1 MENRFEVFTVSI
13 ANISRLIRK
22 IENQEMKNLNLRSFH
37 VECLYY
43 LYASNIHTAAELCA
57 KCGEDK
63 ATISR
68 TLEDLEQKGFLTR
81 EKQDKKRYNTEIT
94 LTDKGQET
102 GKFIHDKIQKI
113 LEDLNNDFSHEQRMI
128 LYSCLFK
135 INKRLATIAEKKE
148 EI

>member
-68 TLEDLEQKGFLTR
+68 TLEDLEQKEFLTR

-94 LTDKGQET
+94 HQIKEDNPAL
-102 GKFIHDKIQKI
+102 FVS
-113 LEDLNNDFSHEQRMI
+113 LELENYMPSKSPISPKSPVVPSKSPDSRI
-128 LYSCLFK
+128 
-135 INKRLATIAEKKE
+135 
-148 EI
+148 